1 MSTFV
6 QVNLAVNDNPN
17 RIVAKIVTR
26 APQSTLPSQPA
37 TTAVLEWICG
47 GGLLAV
53 PPEQIESGLRSEGWL
68 MLSTLV
74 DGLASAGMKVCVQ
87 LDTRL
92 TAPGQLHPAAHV
104 VEVPSHNYRFPPTD
118 EVVPPGW
125 ADLAGACDY
134 VWIIAPEIEGQLPRI
149 IERLRVDGHKLLN
162 CHGDF
167 MRNSCDKLLTAQC
180 LTAAGIP
187 HPPTR
192 PLEQIDAMWLDAS
205 AASASGS
212 SAHAAHTR
220 EAGWIIKPAAGAGGS
235 GQRRITREQL
245 LQAAWARAAQAEYAG
260 QLLESSRQLVQPWL
274 PGRAASC
281 SVIVDTFGRRHW
293 LPLVSQDFSEPES
306 AWAHPQARVDPAQAL
321 WSPPRYV
328 GCTYP
333 CRELPAD
340 PPRELLDAV
349 LDALGAGAYGWVGI
363 DLLYAAGCRT
373 WTVIEV
379 NARCTSSLVGFA
391 PAYRGK
397 LVPDIFSLLSGT
409 VDRLAVS
416 LESNFNPFQFRIPSD
431 MGERA

>member
-1 MSTFV
+1 MSAFV

-17 RIVAKIVTR
+17 RIAPKIVTR
-26 APQSTLPSQPA
+26 APQSTLSSQPA
-37 TTAVLEWICG
+37 TIAVLEWICG

-53 PPEQIESGLRSEGWL
+53 PPAQIDSGLRSEGWL
-68 MLSTLV
+68 MLNTLV

-92 TAPGQLHPAAHV
+92 TAPGRLHPATHV
-104 VEVPSHNYRFPPTD
+104 VEVPSHNYRLPPTD
-118 EVVPPGW
+118 ELLPPGW
-125 ADLAGACDY
+125 ADLASACDY

-149 IERLRVDGHKLLN
+149 IERLQGGGHKLLN

-167 MRNSCDKLLTAQC
+167 LRNSCDKRLTAQC

-187 HPPTR
+187 HPSTR
-192 PLEQIDAMWLDAS
+192 PLEQIDEAWLDAS
-205 AASASGS
+205 AATATGS
-212 SAHAAHTR
+212 SAHAAQAW
-220 EAGWIIKPAAGAGGS
+220 EEGWIIKPAAGAGGS
-235 GQRRITREQL
+235 GQRGVTREQL
-245 LQAAWARAAQAEYAG
+245 LQAAWGSAAPAEYAG

-274 PGRAASC
+274 PGRPASC
-281 SVIVDTFGRRHW
+281 SVIVDTFGKRHW
-293 LPLVSQDFSEPES
+293 LPVVSQDFLEPES
-306 AWAHPQARVDPAQAL
+306 TQAHQQASLDPAQAL

-340 PPRELLDAV
+340 PPHELLDAV

-363 DLLYAAGCRT
+363 DLLYDARCRT

-379 NARCTSSLVGFA
+379 NARCTSSLVGLA

-397 LVPDIFSLLSGT
+397 LVPDIFNLLNGT
-409 VDRLAVS
+409 VDRLSAS
-416 LESNFNPFQFRIPSD
+416 FKSNFNPFQFRIPSD